1 MSEGDPMAEDTQDE
15 PVLEQ
20 NTASEQERLDG
31 LVAQMRADVQGEDAA
46 TVEQALRHRLT
57 DIGMTL
63 DESEIAQLVADLTA
77 P

>member
-1 MSEGDPMAEDTQDE
+1 MAEDTQDE

>member
-1 MSEGDPMAEDTQDE
+1 MAEDTQDE
-15 PVLEQ
+15 PVLDQ

-31 LVAQMRADVQGEDAA
+31 LVAQMHTDVKGEDGA

-63 DESEIAQLVADLTA
+63 DESEIARLVAELSA
-77 P
+77 

>member
-1 MSEGDPMAEDTQDE
+1 MAEDTQDE
-15 PVLEQ
+15 PVLDQ

-31 LVAQMRADVQGEDAA
+31 LVAQMHTDVKGEDAA

-63 DESEIAQLVADLTA
+63 DESEIARLVVELSA
-77 P
+77 